1 LTEKILLN
9 GCQLQI
15 RIHGQLSY
23 IDIWVDPNSRIYCG
37 KISLEVE
44 IYFFLGINSESLLI
58 KIPRYTGGVNGYL
71 VVVHQSLRLQSSSMS
86 KKLEHGIE
94 LKKELQSSKD
104 WRRKDLISRI
114 HCSLPLMHNV
124 PQPSINIFL
133 YLISFPLFTSC
144 ALGCSF
150 LSIYLITYQ
159 KKKKIPV
166 HIQK

>member
-1 LTEKILLN
+1 MTEKILLN
-9 GCQLQI
+9 GCQLLI

-23 IDIWVDPNSRIYCG
+23 IDIWVDPNSRIYPV

-44 IYFFLGINSESLLI
+44 IFFFGINSESLLI

-71 VVVHQSLRLQSSSMS
+71 VVVHQSLKLQWSSIS

-114 HCSLPLMHNV
+114 HCSLPLKHNV
-124 PQPSINIFL
+124 PQPSTNLFL
-133 YLISFPLFTSC
+133 YLISFPLF
-144 ALGCSF
+144 
-150 LSIYLITYQ
+150 
-159 KKKKIPV
+159 
-166 HIQK
+166 